1 MVVSET
7 EAKTKIMTTT
17 ARNNNLPAMT
27 NFKMQH
33 LGKPRQIIH
42 NSSDDSLMNIA
53 DFSPKLR
60 RGLKLENIDVLSK
73 SWDSAGN
80 DDLVK
85 VKHKNKTVF

>member
-1 MVVSET
+1 
-7 EAKTKIMTTT
+7 
-17 ARNNNLPAMT
+17 MT

-42 NSSDDSLMNIA
+42 NITRKGTSSDDSLMNIA